1 MHKRGEFEMNPIA
14 RLPKEDDLPLPR
26 IIEEKCT
33 GCGRCVDVCPTNALA
48 RVGEV
53 ARLVRPEA
61 CTYCTICQDLCP
73 ENAIELPFVIVF
85 V

>member
-1 MHKRGEFEMNPIA
+1 MKSSV

-33 GCGRCVDVCPTNALA
+33 GCGRCIEACPTNALA

-53 ARLVRPEA
+53 ACLVRPDA